1 MSDETELY
9 DPEPV
14 GLADGDILIGDP
26 REFFD
31 LTQSLLA
38 INRGG
43 TLFVLRRESFKW
55 ENVEGLVRASGAK
68 VTPIKPAPRRTD

>member
-1 MSDETELY
+1 MSDDAETY
-9 DPEPV
+9 APEPV

-43 TLFVLRRESFKW
+43 TLFVLRRETMKW
-55 ENVEGLVRASGAK
+55 ESVESLAK
-68 VTPIKPAPRRTD
+68 PTGSNVTPLKPAPRRTD